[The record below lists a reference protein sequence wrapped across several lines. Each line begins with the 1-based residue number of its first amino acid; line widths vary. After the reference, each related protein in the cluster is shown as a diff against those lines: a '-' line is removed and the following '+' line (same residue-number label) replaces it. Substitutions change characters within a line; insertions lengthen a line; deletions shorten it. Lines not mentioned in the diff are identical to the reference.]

1 MADNVNTQDDQT
13 EIINTDIYSIADTV
27 NRLAKQYI
35 PEMTEDTMS
44 VGLPGYIIALE
55 TMKLKNT
62 AIVTGALSNEVF
74 PSRALLDKNIITHSI
89 MQGVTGINATP
100 SHMTIIIGM
109 LLDDF
114 DRYATAPEGVHNS
127 SRFVFDKYC
136 PITLRDDDKNYSFYL
151 DYDIILKRSLS
162 AAGTY
167 VYTAVYDLPDNPV
180 EYNRISY
187 IDNPYVKQPYIAKVG
202 ESDYIFLQTTVHQ
215 LTIDRQYTTFITSNV
230 IDNRT
235 IVFQF
240 NENQQL
246 ADFEVRVTEPKTKK
260 VIYLTPLFEGAALDE
275 GVERYCEYT
284 YVNTNTIRI
293 SFVRTSY
300 MPGLNSQV
308 ELVIKTTK
316 GASGIFTYDQP
327 VFIDYYSQ
335 DHGYPAGINL
345 LIRPQTDSTGGID
358 RKSID
363 ELHTILPK
371 QILMN
376 GAITTE
382 TDLTN
387 YFNLINTDT
396 EKMIMMKK
404 SDSQIERV
412 YYAYMLMKNMEGNVV
427 PMNTITLEIPD
438 SILRVVTEDGNL
450 VLPAGSIVEYFDAD
464 AMGHIVTDPSTITSV
479 YSYVMLYSIMI
490 NLDPLYAAYFL
501 TTISE
506 DPYTVYKWIN
516 DEASVQFMVES
527 VHFERS
533 MIENT
538 NNYFLTFTATQNI
551 NAPENMYIVDE
562 ETGEVINNMK
572 CYIVLYQNGIPYRY
586 TEAELINADLTY
598 YKFDWQFKFT
608 TDNMYDS
615 ENKLKLTGMYVAN
628 SASKLYGYFE
638 ENVEAY
644 IYILAKSSVIGT
656 EDRYD
661 LDQVVF
667 DGTGVP
673 VLRGYGVTN
682 EFEIHGGLNFFVDY
696 SGILNSTITVHP
708 TPDMELS
715 NTYVLKGVP
724 VIGYKY
730 ITDEVYGYDR
740 MLEFLSV
747 MDEKKAYMDNA
758 LTLLENSFEIDYKF
772 YNTFGPSRVYSTDLE
787 GQRGGSVLIH
797 SIGRTD
803 IKLEFNMSLK
813 SSSDIYTKDNVI
825 KYVKNYIEDL
835 NKTNEDIDIANMMGD
850 IRNEFENVIN
860 YIDYVGFN
868 FFDSNTWHMYYQEPY
883 DIDLP
888 PEFIN
893 IRAITDPV
901 TGEIVPDITINII
914 S

>member
-1 MADNVNTQDDQT
+1 MADNTIKQDEQT
-13 EIINTDIYSIADTV
+13 EIVNTDIYNIADTV

-100 SHMTIIIGM
+100 SHMTIIIGL

-114 DRYATAPEGVHNS
+114 ERYAVTSEIIHTT

-136 PITLRDDDKNYSFYL
+136 PITLRDDDKNYDFYL

-167 VYTAVYDLPDNPV
+167 VYTAVYDLPDSTV
-180 EYNRISY
+180 EYNRISA
-187 IDNPYVKQPYIAKVG
+187 IDNPYVKQPYITKVG
-202 ESDYIFLQTTVHQ
+202 ESEYIFLQTTVHQ
-215 LTIDRQYTTFITSNV
+215 VTIDRQYTTFITSNV

-240 NENQQL
+240 NEAQQL
-246 ADFEVRVTEPKTKK
+246 ADFEVRVIEPNTNR
-260 VIYLTPLFEGAALDE
+260 VIYLTPVFEGAALQED
-275 GVERYCEYT
+275 VERYCEYT

-300 MPGLNSQV
+300 MPGLNAQV

-316 GASGIFTYDQP
+316 GAGGIFTYDQP

-412 YYAYMLMKNMEGNVV
+412 YYAYMLVKNTEGNVV
-427 PMNTITLEIPD
+427 PTNTITLEIPD
-438 SILRVVTEDGNL
+438 SILRVVTEDGNF
-450 VLPAGSIVEYFDAD
+450 VLPAGSIIEYNSQTAI
-464 AMGHIVTDPSTITSV
+464 GKIVTDPTTITSA

-490 NLDPLYAAYFL
+490 NIDPLYAAYFL

-506 DPYTVYKWIN
+506 DPYTIYKWIN

-551 NAPENMYIVDE
+551 NAPENMYIVDD
-562 ETGEVINNMK
+562 ETGEVINNMR
-572 CYIVLYQNGIPYRY
+572 CFIVLYQNGIPYRY
-586 TEAELINADLTY
+586 TEGELINADLTY
-598 YKFDWQFKFT
+598 YMFDWQFKFT

-656 EDRYD
+656 EDRND
-661 LDQVVF
+661 LDPIVF
-667 DGTGVP
+667 DGSGIP
-673 VLRGYGVTN
+673 VLKGYGVTN
-682 EFEIHGGLNFFVDY
+682 EFEIHGGLKFFVDY
-696 SGILNSTITVHP
+696 SGILNSTITVRE
-708 TPDMELS
+708 TEGMELS
-715 NTYVLKGVP
+715 NTYTLKGVP
-724 VIGYKY
+724 VIGYQY

-747 MDEKKAYMDNA
+747 MDEKKAYIDSA
-758 LTLLENSFEIDYKF
+758 LTLLENSFDVDYKF
-772 YNTFGPSRVYSTDLE
+772 YNTFGPSMVYSTDAE
-787 GQRGGSVLIH
+787 GKRGGQVLIN

-803 IKLEFNMSLK
+803 IKISFDMSLK

-825 KYVKNYIEDL
+825 KFVKNYIEDL
-835 NKTNEDIDIANMMGD
+835 NRTNEDIDIANMLSD
-850 IRNEFENVIN
+850 IRNEFNNVIN
-860 YIDYVGFN
+860 YIDYTGFN

-883 DIDLP
+883 DINIP

-893 IRAITDPV
+893 IRAIVDPD
-901 TGEIVPDITINII
+901 TGEIIPDITINII
-914 S
+914 G

>member
-1 MADNVNTQDDQT
+1 MASNTTNQDDQT
-13 EIINTDIYSIADTV
+13 QIINTDMYNIADSI

-35 PEMTEDTMS
+35 PEMTEDTLS

-100 SHMTIIIGM
+100 AHMTIIIGI
-109 LLDDF
+109 LADDF
-114 DRYATAPEGVHNS
+114 EKYAKEAEGTHNS
-127 SRFVFDKYC
+127 FKFVFDKYC
-136 PITLRDDDKNYSFYL
+136 PITLSDDEKYYDFHL

-167 VYTAVYDLPDNPV
+167 VYTATYDLPNSES
-180 EYNRISY
+180 EYNRLST

-202 ESDYIFLQTTVHQ
+202 ESKYIFLQTTVHQ
-215 LTIDRQYTTFITSNV
+215 VTIQRQYTTFITSNV

-246 ADFEVRVTEPKTKK
+246 ADFEVRVIEPNTKK
-260 VIYLTPLFEGAALDE
+260 VVYLTPVFEGAALQED
-275 GVERYCEYT
+275 VERYCEYT

-300 MPGLNSQV
+300 MPGLNSQI

-316 GASGIFTYDQP
+316 GTSGVFTYDQP
-327 VFIDYYSQ
+327 VFIGYSSEDY
-335 DHGYPAGINL
+335 GYPSGINV

-363 ELHTILPK
+363 ELHNILPK

-412 YYAYMLMKNMEGNVV
+412 YYAYMLVKNTEGNVV
-427 PMNTITLEIPD
+427 PTNTITIEIPD
-438 SILRVVTEDGNL
+438 SILRVVTEDGNY
-450 VLPAGSIVEYFDAD
+450 VLPAGSIVEYNQLEAI
-464 AMGHIVTDPSTITSV
+464 GHIITDPSSLTSV
-479 YSYVMLYSIMI
+479 YSYVMPYSIMI
-490 NLDPLYAAYFL
+490 NLDPLYAAFFL
-501 TTISE
+501 TTINE
-506 DPYTVYKWIN
+506 DPYTIYKWIN

-533 MIENT
+533 MIDDT
-538 NNYFLTFTATQNI
+538 DNYHLTFTATQNI
-551 NAPENMYIVDE
+551 NAPENMYIIDE
-562 ETGEVINNMK
+562 ETGEVINNMR
-572 CYIVLYQNGIPYRY
+572 CFIVLYQNGIPYRY
-586 TEAELINADLTY
+586 TEAELTEADLVY
-598 YKFDWQFKFT
+598 YKFTWEFVFT
-608 TDNMYDS
+608 TDNTYDS
-615 ENKLKLTGMYVAN
+615 ENKLKLLNMYVAN
-628 SASKLYGYFE
+628 SHSKLYGYFN
-638 ENVEAY
+638 ENAEAY
-644 IYILAKSSVIGT
+644 IYILARSSVIGT

-661 LDQVVF
+661 LDPIVF

-682 EFEIHGGLNFFVDY
+682 EFEIHGGINFFVDY
-696 SGILNSTITVHP
+696 SGILNSTITVRP
-708 TPDMELS
+708 TEDMELS
-715 NTYVLKGVP
+715 NTYKLTGVP
-724 VIGYKY
+724 AIGYKY
-730 ITDEVYGYDR
+730 ITDETYGYDR

-772 YNTFGPSRVYSTDLE
+772 YNTFGPSRVYSTDPE
-787 GQRGGSVLIH
+787 GRHGGSTLLH

-803 IKLEFNMSLK
+803 INMSFNMSLK
-813 SSSDIYTKDNVI
+813 SSSDIYTKNKVI
-825 KYVKNYIEDL
+825 EYVKKYIEDL
-835 NKTNEDIDIANMMGD
+835 NKTNEDIDISNMMSD

-860 YIDYVGFN
+860 YIDYTGFN
-868 FFDSNTWHMYYQEPY
+868 NFDSNTHHMYYQEPY

-893 IRAITDPV
+893 IRTVIDQE
-901 TGEIVPDITINII
+901 TGEVIPDITINII